1 MSEPMEL
8 YMKSSTTIII
18 ACAVALLAV
27 LAFSFLNMRE
37 ERSFGEKVG
46 DATES
51 MSDGLTEAGRSF
63 EDRTPAE
70 KMRDGASDAADEVRG
85 AVE

>member
-18 ACAVALLAV
+18 ACAIALLAV
-27 LAFSFLNMRE
+27 LAFSFLNVRE
-37 ERSFGEKVG
+37 DRSLGEKIS
-46 DATES
+46 DASENL
-51 MSDGLTEAGRSF
+51 SDGVDDAARSL

-70 KMRDGASDAADEVRG
+70 KLQDGLSDA
-85 AVE
+85 VER